1 MKWIT
6 FSIFCVFYLA
16 LLLFADHRHAA
27 TTINHEF
34 AAAYDLSTET
44 SVLHAPAEV
53 QSSGWNAAQIP
64 AERLVAPLI
73 LITPS
78 ATKNVGLREIVAF
91 EKQNGVIPPGAF
103 VVAKAAGANF
113 DFDALRFLSEAR
125 GVYGLG
131 APGRVHFVSNASFIA
146 AKGMYVV
153 ENLSLPERVKN
164 NAIVTIAPK
173 KVSVGVAPVRL
184 IALERASK

>member
-6 FSIFCVFYLA
+6 FSIFCILYLT
-16 LLLFADHRHAA
+16 LLLFADHRQAA
-27 TTINHEF
+27 ATINHEF
-34 AAAYDLSTET
+34 AAAYDLSTEAT
-44 SVLHAPAEV
+44 VLHAPAEV
-53 QSSGWNAAQIP
+53 QSNGWNAAQIP

-78 ATKNVGLREIVAF
+78 ATGNVGLREIVAF

-103 VVAKAAGANF
+103 IVAKTAGANF

-131 APGRVHFVSNASFIA
+131 APGRVDFVSNAPFIA

-164 NAIVTIAPK
+164 NAIVTIAPEK
-173 KVSVGVAPVRL
+173 ASAGVAPVRL
-184 IALERASK
+184 IALERAPK